1 VRVIHAMLPLLRR
14 SPSARI
20 VNVASNS
27 AIFANATDPG
37 SMFARSH
44 DEGARVSV
52 HWATIGDDGPTG
64 GFFEEDG
71 PLPW

>member
-1 VRVIHAMLPLLRR
+1 
-14 SPSARI
+14 
-20 VNVASNS
+20 
-27 AIFANATDPG
+27 
-37 SMFARSH
+37 MFARSH